1 MAGGYAGKVGFV
13 NLSNGE
19 ILEHE
24 LDEKLARDFIG
35 GHGLGVRVLFEKQKG
50 RVDPLGP
57 ENILGFVTGPLTGA
71 PVPTGGR
78 YAVVCKSPLTGG
90 WGDANSG
97 GFFGPELKFA
107 GWDALFIS
115 GVAPR
120 PSYLMVTNTGIEIK
134 DASHLWGKDAIETEE
149 ALTSE
154 VGDSKVR
161 VACIG
166 PASEKLSLISGV
178 CNDKGRY
185 AGRSGVGAVM
195 GSKRLKA
202 IAVRGTGKVTVA
214 DGERVKNLSREFNV
228 KMNDASFIQTL
239 KKYGTCGLT
248 AALVGSGASPVK
260 NWLFTGTDSFPTVDK
275 IDGDNIIAHEKKKYG
290 CFSCPIR
297 CGGIT
302 TVSSGKYPVAETHKP
317 EYETV
322 AAFGNMCLNDD
333 LGSIFKLNDIC
344 NRGGLDTISAGSVIA
359 FAMECYE
366 NGIITKADTDG
377 IELTWGNAEAIIAM
391 TEKIIRREGF
401 GDVLADGVRVAAK
414 KIGKGAEKFAM
425 HVGGQEPGLHNA
437 LFLPGRGAGFV
448 ADPTP
453 GRHTAASPFT
463 RSDVNASAGPY
474 EELKFSGFEKYQYTG
489 KGPSNAVAANY
500 WQVGTCAG
508 LCLMPVIF
516 SGIFP
521 LLDFI
526 NGVTGW
532 DMSLSETLKTGAR
545 IQTMRQLFNVREGI
559 SPSDIYLPDRLLGIP
574 PKSEGPLEGI
584 TVDVDTMV
592 SEYREAMEW
601 DPRTGKPA
609 ASCLIKLGL
618 DGVVKSYSTL

>member
-1 MAGGYAGKVGFV
+1 MTGGYAGKIGFV
-13 NLSNGE
+13 NLSSGE
-19 ILEHE
+19 IREQA

-35 GHGLGVRVLFEKQKG
+35 GHGLGARILFENQKG
-50 RVDPLGP
+50 RVDALGP
-57 ENILGFVTGPLTGA
+57 ENVLGFVTGPLTGT
-71 PVPTGGR
+71 PVPTGSR
-78 YAVVCKSPLTGG
+78 YMVVCKSPLTGG

-107 GWDALFIS
+107 GWDAIFVS
-115 GVAPR
+115 GVASK
-120 PSYLMVTNTGIEIK
+120 PSYLMITNAGIEIK
-134 DASHLWGKDAIETEE
+134 DAAHLWGKDAIETEE
-149 ALTSE
+149 ALVE
-154 VGDSKVR
+154 EIGDPKVR

-166 PASEKLSLISGV
+166 PASEKLSLISGI

-202 IAVRGTGKVTVA
+202 VAVRGKGRVA
-214 DGERVKNLSREFNV
+214 VANSESVKKLNQEFSKKMREV
-228 KMNDASFIQTL
+228 AFIQTL
-239 KKYGTCGLT
+239 MKYGTCGNT

-260 NWLFTGTDSFPTVDK
+260 NWLLTGTESFPTVK
-275 IDGDNIIAHEKKKYG
+275 QIDGDNVIAYETRKYG

-302 TVSSGKYPVAETHKP
+302 TVSSGKYPVSETHKP

-333 LGSIFKLNDIC
+333 LDSIFKLNDMC

-401 GDVLADGVRVAAK
+401 GDVLADGVKVAAK
-414 KIGKGAEKFAM
+414 RIGKGAEKFAM
-425 HVGGQEPGLHNA
+425 HVGGQEPGLHNVA
-437 LFLPGRGAGFV
+437 FLPGRGTGFV

-453 GRHTAASPFT
+453 GRHTAAAPYT
-463 RSDVNASAGPY
+463 RCDTNTAAGPY
-474 EELKFSGFEKYQYTG
+474 KELQFSGFEKYQYTG
-489 KGPSNAVAANY
+489 KGPAAAAATNY
-500 WQVGTCAG
+500 WQVGASSG
-508 LCLMPVIF
+508 ICLMPF
-516 SGIFP
+516 MSGIFP
-521 LLDFI
+521 ILELI

-532 DMSLSETLKTGAR
+532 DMSVSEALKTGAR
-545 IQTMRQLFNVREGI
+545 IQTLRQMFNAREGI
-559 SPSDIYLPDRLLGIP
+559 SPSNYALPNRLAGIP
-574 PKSEGPLEGI
+574 PKSEGPLRGI
-584 TVDVDTMV
+584 TIDIDTLAG
-592 SEYREAMEW
+592 EYRKAMEW
-601 DPRTGKPA
+601 DPETGKPTEA
-609 ASCLIKLGL
+609 CLNKLGL
-618 DGVVKSYSTL
+618 LELVK

>member
-1 MAGGYAGKVGFV
+1 MTGGYTGKIGFV
-13 NLSNGE
+13 NLSSGE
-19 ILEHE
+19 IREQA

-35 GHGLGVRVLFEKQKG
+35 GHGLGARILFENQKG

-57 ENILGFVTGPLTGA
+57 ENVLGFVTGPLTGT
-71 PVPTGGR
+71 PVPTGSR
-78 YAVVCKSPLTGG
+78 YMVVCKSPLTGG

-107 GWDALFIS
+107 GWDAIFVS
-115 GVAPR
+115 GIASK
-120 PSYLMVTNTGIEIK
+120 PSYLMITNAGIEIK
-134 DASHLWGKDAIETEE
+134 DAAHLWGKDAIETEE
-149 ALTSE
+149 ALVE
-154 VGDSKVR
+154 EIGDPKVR

-166 PASEKLSLISGV
+166 PASEKLSLISGI

-202 IAVRGTGKVTVA
+202 VAVRGKGRVA
-214 DGERVKNLSREFNV
+214 VANSESVKKLNQEFSKKMREV
-228 KMNDASFIQTL
+228 AFIQTL
-239 KKYGTCGLT
+239 MKYGTCGNT

-260 NWLFTGTDSFPTVDK
+260 NWLLTGTESFPTVK
-275 IDGDNIIAHEKKKYG
+275 QIDGDNVIAYETRKYG

-302 TVSSGKYPVAETHKP
+302 TVSSGKYPVSETHKP

-333 LGSIFKLNDIC
+333 LDSIFKLNDMC

-377 IELTWGNAEAIIAM
+377 IELAWGNAEAIIAM

-401 GDVLADGVRVAAK
+401 GDVLADGVKVAAK
-414 KIGKGAEKFAM
+414 RIGKGAEKFAM
-425 HVGGQEPGLHNA
+425 HVGGQEPGLHNVA
-437 LFLPGRGAGFV
+437 FLPGRGTGFV

-453 GRHTAASPFT
+453 GRHTAAAPYT
-463 RSDVNASAGPY
+463 RCDTNTAAGPY
-474 EELKFSGFEKYQYTG
+474 QELQFSGFEKYQYTG
-489 KGPSNAVAANY
+489 KGPAAAAATNY
-500 WQVGTCAG
+500 WQVGASSG
-508 LCLMPVIF
+508 ICLMPF
-516 SGIFP
+516 MSGIFP
-521 LLDFI
+521 ILELI

-532 DMSLSETLKTGAR
+532 DMSVSEALETGAR
-545 IQTMRQLFNVREGI
+545 IQTLRQMFNAREGI
-559 SPSDIYLPDRLLGIP
+559 SPSNYALPNRLAGIP
-574 PKSEGPLEGI
+574 PKSEGPLRGI
-584 TVDVDTMV
+584 TIDIDTLAG
-592 SEYREAMEW
+592 EYRKAMEW
-601 DPRTGKPA
+601 DPETGKPTEA
-609 ASCLIKLGL
+609 CLNKLGL
-618 DGVVKSYSTL
+618 LELVK